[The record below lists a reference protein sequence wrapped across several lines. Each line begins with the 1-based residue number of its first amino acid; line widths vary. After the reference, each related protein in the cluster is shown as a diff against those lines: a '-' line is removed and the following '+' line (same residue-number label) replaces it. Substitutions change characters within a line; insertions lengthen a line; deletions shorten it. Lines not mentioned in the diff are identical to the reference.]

1 MEYQR
6 IIHSKHNKSNQIK
19 FTSSMMRSNL
29 CDYSNA
35 YILLKGTITIDWLG
49 DNDATKR
56 ADEISK
62 GVTFK
67 NCAPFTECI
76 SNINNTQINNA
87 KYMHVMMLIYN
98 LIEYSDNYSK
108 HQEIFKNITEMSH
121 LVKE

>member
-35 YILLKGTITIDWLG
+35 YILLNGTITIDWLG

-56 ADEISK
+56 ADERSK
-62 GVTFK
+62 GVIFK

-87 KYMHVMMLIYN
+87 KYMHVMILIYN

>member
-56 ADEISK
+56 ADERSK
-62 GVTFK
+62 GVIFK

-76 SNINNTQINNA
+76 SNINNTQINNV
-87 KYMHVMMLIYN
+87 KYMHIMMLIYN

-108 HQEIFKNITEMSH
+108 HQEVFKNIIEMSH
-121 LVKE
+121 LVK

>member
-56 ADEISK
+56 ADERSK
-62 GVTFK
+62 GVIFK

-87 KYMHVMMLIYN
+87 KYMHIMMLIYN

-108 HQEIFKNITEMSH
+108 HQEVFKNIIEMSH
-121 LVKE
+121 LVK

>member
-35 YILLKGTITIDWLG
+35 YILLNGTITIDWLG

-56 ADEISK
+56 ADERSK
-62 GVTFK
+62 GVIFK

-87 KYMHVMMLIYN
+87 KYMHIMMLIYN

-108 HQEIFKNITEMSH
+108 HQEVFKNIIEMSH
-121 LVKE
+121 LVK

>member
-56 ADEISK
+56 ADERSK
-62 GVTFK
+62 GVIFK

-87 KYMHVMMLIYN
+87 KYIHIMMLIYN

-108 HQEIFKNITEMSH
+108 HQEVFKNIIEMSH
-121 LVKE
+121 LVK

>member
-1 MEYQR
+1 MEHQR

-35 YILLKGTITIDWLG
+35 YILLKGTTTIDWLG

-56 ADEISK
+56 ADETSK

>member
-56 ADEISK
+56 ADERSK
-62 GVTFK
+62 RVIFK

-87 KYMHVMMLIYN
+87 KYMHIMMLIYN

-108 HQEIFKNITEMSH
+108 HQEVFKNIIEMSH
-121 LVKE
+121 LVK

>member
-56 ADEISK
+56 ADERSK
-62 GVTFK
+62 GAIFK

-87 KYMHVMMLIYN
+87 KYMHIMMLIYN
-98 LIEYSDNYSK
+98 LIE
-108 HQEIFKNITEMSH
+108 
-121 LVKE
+121 

>member
-35 YILLKGTITIDWLG
+35 YILLKGTITSDWLG

-56 ADEISK
+56 ADERSK
-62 GVTFK
+62 GVIFK

-87 KYMHVMMLIYN
+87 KYMHIMMLIYN

-108 HQEIFKNITEMSH
+108 HQEVFKNIIEMSH
-121 LVKE
+121 LVK